1 MEARFLSRVLCMIWH
16 LLAVFIIG
24 LCVGAFAFA
33 LRKLSRNKLPSW
45 IIPVCAGTGML
56 GYLAYYDYNWFS
68 LKRGQLPAQSVI
80 VEQTRASNFFR
91 PWSYLLPSVSSFV
104 VLDGKV
110 RETRQDGQRLV
121 EYIRYEFINDYI
133 ERLESQAYVLNC
145 ANAEQLQVPHNG
157 KPATGQVE
165 RVERDSLLYQ
175 QLCHSA
181 D

>member
-1 MEARFLSRVLCMIWH
+1 MIWH

-45 IIPVCAGTGML
+45 IIPVCAGIGML
-56 GYLAYYDYNWFS
+56 SYLAYYDYNWFS
-68 LKRGQLPAQSVI
+68 LKRGQLPAESVI
-80 VEQTRASNFFR
+80 TEQGRASNFFR
-91 PWSYLLPSVSSFV
+91 PWSYVLPSVSSFV

-133 ERLESQAYVLNC
+133 ERLESQPYVLNC
-145 ANAEQLQVPHNG
+145 TTGEQLQVPQNG
-157 KPATGQVE
+157 KPATSKVE
-165 RVERDSLLYQ
+165 FVARGSLLYK
-175 QLCHSA
+175 QLCYSLN
-181 D
+181 

>member
-1 MEARFLSRVLCMIWH
+1 MIWH

-45 IIPVCAGTGML
+45 IIPVCAGIGML
-56 GYLAYYDYNWFS
+56 SYLAYYDYNWFS
-68 LKRGQLPAQSVI
+68 LKRGQLPAESVI
-80 VEQTRASNFFR
+80 TEQGRASNFFR
-91 PWSYLLPSVSSFV
+91 PCSYVLPSVSSFV

-133 ERLESQAYVLNC
+133 ERIESQPYVLNC
-145 ANAEQLQVPHNG
+145 ATAQQLAIPQSDS
-157 KPATGQVE
+157 TSSFQVE
-165 RVERDSLLYQ
+165 STARDSLLYK
-175 QLCHSA
+175 QLCH
-181 D
+181 